1 MSPMFLAC
9 AEPADDNFSGPLNRG
24 VIADLPFMRTLLAI
38 YQKSQE
44 VSKFLERVSFVLVA
58 YASLPAPRTLLQQ
71 LLACLS
77 FPLDSEDLFCW

>member
-1 MSPMFLAC
+1 
-9 AEPADDNFSGPLNRG
+9 
-24 VIADLPFMRTLLAI
+24 MRTLLAI

-58 YASLPAPRTLLQQ
+58 YENLPAPRTLLKQ

-77 FPLDSEDLFCW
+77 FTLDSEDLFCWWKPKRDSYELWQQHKLLKTMELSEA